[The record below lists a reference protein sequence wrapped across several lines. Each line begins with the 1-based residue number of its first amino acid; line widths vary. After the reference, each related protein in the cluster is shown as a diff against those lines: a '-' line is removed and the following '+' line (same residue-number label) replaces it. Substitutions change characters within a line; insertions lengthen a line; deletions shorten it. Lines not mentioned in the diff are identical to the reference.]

1 MKAIIKKV
9 SNRILENFY
18 RIPLLSYT
26 GNLAYQA
33 AIEKHIDALPI
44 LSTTDLTL
52 VENLKDK
59 GIVVTSL
66 AALSIPSTPQMF
78 ESAKS
83 LMSEIPKNISSNK
96 NEFIIHA
103 SSEQMM
109 EHLEIF
115 LWGLQQRLINIIEAY
130 IGLPV
135 AYHGSYFRRDIANQV
150 QQKSR
155 LWHLDKEDRKV
166 LKIIVYLNEVN
177 DDGGPFQYIPQSFS
191 AKIARSLRYNYGY
204 IKDKTMQQ
212 VISPLNWK
220 SCTGPSGTVIIA
232 DTANI
237 FHRGKIP
244 IYSDR
249 FTIFFDYT
257 SRTPKH
263 PFYCQSSLN
272 QDNLLIIAPKL
283 SENQRQCIFWRSIRD

>member
-1 MKAIIKKV
+1 MKAIIKKAG
-9 SNRILENFY
+9 NRILENLY
-18 RIPLLSYT
+18 RIPLLSNT
-26 GNLAYQA
+26 ADLAYQA
-33 AIEKHIDALPI
+33 AMTKHVDTLPI
-44 LSTTDLTL
+44 LSNTDLSL
-52 VENLKDK
+52 VETLKAE
-59 GIVVTSL
+59 GIIVTSL
-66 AALSIPSTPQMF
+66 ASLSITSTPQML

-83 LMSEIPKNISSNK
+83 LMLDIPKSISKNK

-103 SSEQMM
+103 TSEQMM

-115 LWGLQQRLINIIEAY
+115 LWGLQQRLLNIIETY
-130 IGLPV
+130 LGLPV

-150 QQKSR
+150 QKKSR

-166 LKIIVYLNEVN
+166 LKIIIYLNEVN

-191 AKIARSLRYNYGY
+191 TKITRSLRYNYGY
-204 IKDKTMQQ
+204 IQDKTMQQ

-257 SRTPKH
+257 SRKPKH

-272 QDNLLIIAPKL
+272 RESLQIIAPKV
-283 SENQRQCIFWRSIRD
+283 SENQRRCIFWR